1 VGSFFSEETITAK
14 NYRNDW
20 TQLIALLEQ
29 NERDC
34 WFQQDGATAIL
45 RKKRELSCRT
55 SSVIAPAGV
64 AFGRQSPDLTRGD
77 FLKEE
82 STTQENW
89 RTLNTT
95 GCCRK

>member
-1 VGSFFSEETITAK
+1 MGPFFSKETITAK

-45 RKKRELSCRT
+45 RKQQELSCRT

-64 AFGRQSPDLTRGD
+64 AFGHHGHQ
-77 FLKEE
+77 
-82 STTQENW
+82 
-89 RTLNTT
+89 TLRV
-95 GCCRK
+95 GIS